1 MKGVLKLKKEKQK
14 GTPEP
19 LAEVEAFGRR
29 ERGEAE
35 RERAAEIPK
44 HSEGS
49 QMKGVLKLKKRKAKG
64 HSRTSGRSFSGVPY
78 CAPLRLGFDSA
89 SAMPTVAMRGTLK
102 TQGMQLLSFALRE
115 GFAE

>member
-1 MKGVLKLKKEKQK
+1 MKGVLKVKKEKQK

-44 HSEGS
+44 HSEGPK
-49 QMKGVLKLKKRKAKG
+49 MKGVILRLKKEKQKG
-64 HSRTSGRSFSGVPY
+64 TPE
-78 CAPLRLGFDSA
+78 PLAEVFQECPIARHF
-89 SAMPTVAMRGTLK
+89 VW
-102 TQGMQLLSFALRE
+102 ALIVHPPCQPPPGE
-115 GFAE
+115 AH